1 MMIDLQI
8 AESLESKVSPDALL
22 SAVQAA
28 LNYNDPAL
36 DVNLTVAVDTDET
49 LHALNLQYRGINA
62 PTDVLSFNADEIDP
76 ETGQTYL
83 GDILISY
90 ERALA
95 QAEKAG
101 HPVQNELQ
109 LLAVHGTLHLL
120 GFDHGQEDEKRR
132 MWAAQAEIL
141 EQIGCTILQLPEE

>member
-1 MMIDLQI
+1 MIDLQI
-8 AESLESKVSPDALL
+8 TEPLETQVSPDALL
-22 SAVQAA
+22 TAVQAA
-28 LNYNDPAL
+28 LNYHDPAL

-90 ERALA
+90 DRALA

-120 GFDHGQEDEKRR
+120 GYDHSQEDEKQR
-132 MWAAQAEIL
+132 MWAAQTEIL
-141 EQIGCTILQLPEE
+141 ERIGCRILQLPED

>member
-1 MMIDLQI
+1 MIDLQI
-8 AESLESKVSPDALL
+8 AESLESQVSADAVL

-28 LNYNDPAL
+28 LNYYDPSL
-36 DVNLTVAVDTDET
+36 EVNLTIAVDTDET
-49 LHALNLQYRGINA
+49 LHALNLQYRGVNA
-62 PTDVLSFNADEIDP
+62 PTDVLSFNADEVDP

-90 ERALA
+90 NRALA

-101 HPVQNELQ
+101 HSTQNELQ

-120 GFDHGQEDEKRR
+120 GFDHGEEDEKQR

-141 EQIGCTILQLPEE
+141 ERIGCRILQLPED

>member
-8 AESLESKVSPDALL
+8 AESLESKVTSDALL

-28 LNYNDPAL
+28 LNYHDPAL

-90 ERALA
+90 DRALA

-132 MWAAQAEIL
+132 MWTAQAEIL
-141 EQIGCTILQLPEE
+141 ERIGCTILQLSED

>member
-28 LNYNDPAL
+28 LNYHDPAL

-49 LHALNLQYRGINA
+49 SHALNLQYRGINA

-101 HPVQNELQ
+101 HPVKNELQ

>member
-1 MMIDLQI
+1 MINLQI
-8 AESLESKVSPDALL
+8 AESLESQVSADAVL

-28 LNYNDPAL
+28 LNYYDPSL
-36 DVNLTVAVDTDET
+36 QVNLTVAVDTDET
-49 LHALNLQYRGINA
+49 LRTLNLQYRGVNA

-90 ERALA
+90 DRALA

-101 HPVQNELQ
+101 HSAQNELQ

-120 GFDHGQEDEKRR
+120 GFDHGEEDEKQR

-141 EQIGCTILQLPEE
+141 ERIGCRILQLPED

>member
-28 LNYNDPAL
+28 LNYHDPAL

-49 LHALNLQYRGINA
+49 LHALNLQYRGSNA

-90 ERALA
+90 DRALA

-132 MWAAQAEIL
+132 MWTAQAEIL
-141 EQIGCTILQLPEE
+141 ERIGCTILQLPEE

>member
-1 MMIDLQI
+1 MIDLQI

-28 LNYNDPAL
+28 LNYHDPAL

>member
-28 LNYNDPAL
+28 LNYHDPAL

>member
-28 LNYNDPAL
+28 LNYHDPAL

-101 HPVQNELQ
+101 HPVHNELQ

>member
-1 MMIDLQI
+1 MIDLQI
-8 AESLESKVSPDALL
+8 TEPLETQVSPDALL
-22 SAVQAA
+22 TAVQAA
-28 LNYNDPAL
+28 LNYHDPAL

-49 LHALNLQYRGINA
+49 LRALNLQYRGINA

-90 ERALA
+90 DRALA

-120 GFDHGQEDEKRR
+120 GYDHSQEDEKQR
-132 MWAAQAEIL
+132 MWTAQAEIL
-141 EQIGCTILQLPEE
+141 ERIGCRILQLPED

>member
-1 MMIDLQI
+1 MIDLQI
-8 AESLESKVSPDALL
+8 TEPLETQVSPDALL
-22 SAVQAA
+22 TAVQAA
-28 LNYNDPAL
+28 LNYHDPAL

-49 LHALNLQYRGINA
+49 LRALNLQYRGINA

-90 ERALA
+90 DRALA

-120 GFDHGQEDEKRR
+120 GYDHSQEDEKQR
-132 MWAAQAEIL
+132 MWAAQTEIL
-141 EQIGCTILQLPEE
+141 ERIGCRILQLPED

>member
-1 MMIDLQI
+1 MIDLQI
-8 AESLESKVSPDALL
+8 VESLESKVSPDALL

-28 LNYNDPAL
+28 LNFHDPAL

-49 LHALNLQYRGINA
+49 LHDLNLQYRGINA

-90 ERALA
+90 DRALA

-120 GFDHGQEDEKRR
+120 GFDHSQADEKQR

-141 EQIGCTILQLPEE
+141 ERIGCRILQLPED